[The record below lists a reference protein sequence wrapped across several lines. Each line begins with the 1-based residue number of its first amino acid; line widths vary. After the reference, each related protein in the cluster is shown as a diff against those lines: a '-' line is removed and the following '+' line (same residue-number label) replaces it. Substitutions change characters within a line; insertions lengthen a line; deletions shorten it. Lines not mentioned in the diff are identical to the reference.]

1 MKDVSSGHMSGLN
14 DTATLV
20 TGLRICL
27 GTRRKT
33 SRGYKLSP
41 MCSYRPIKVSA
52 GRAFLCLSL
61 VCVAC
66 DRDTKPDTK
75 DFATTPLPE
84 ATVKQFLSRNTGWD
98 ESSAGPFMLLSVP
111 DDPVNAAL
119 VLPQE
124 TDSTLSNTST
134 FQLDAFS
141 NVSVD
146 LFGTSRTAGKSSVA
160 VNAQQLPAEG
170 CVVWPS
176 VRLTVK
182 PALSWK
188 VGFLTGRATAVR
200 IDSVEN
206 LGSNDS
212 SRVASELARQ
222 ASALTLNGDPE
233 FQGLPFIVQKAYR
246 LSMGDTTVLIGS
258 VVRKI
263 NEEANPREEH
273 LLLVMERA
281 GAPNGG
287 YTVAFQSRSA
297 GSEDVV
303 RTSAVLAAVRF
314 VRTNRAAIVVSF
326 EYDDGGQV
334 ALLERVANHDWKITW
349 RSAYTG
355 C

>member
-1 MKDVSSGHMSGLN
+1 MLFQFHKKEEDRRWRHHCRWQSWYCCRASHRQARPRKTESRYSWKKSCWENRNAPSSISRGLVPDMRQSLRTWLQREVCVKDVSSGHMSGLN

-41 MCSYRPIKVSA
+41 MCSYSPIKVSA
-52 GRAFLCLSL
+52 GQAFLCLSL

-75 DFATTPLPE
+75 DLATTPLPE

-160 VNAQQLPAEG
+160 VNAQQLP
-170 CVVWPS
+170 C
-176 VRLTVK
+176 
-182 PALSWK
+182 
-188 VGFLTGRATAVR
+188 
-200 IDSVEN
+200 
-206 LGSNDS
+206 
-212 SRVASELARQ
+212 
-222 ASALTLNGDPE
+222 
-233 FQGLPFIVQKAYR
+233 
-246 LSMGDTTVLIGS
+246 
-258 VVRKI
+258 
-263 NEEANPREEH
+263 
-273 LLLVMERA
+273 LL
-281 GAPNGG
+281 
-287 YTVAFQSRSA
+287 YTS
-297 GSEDVV
+297 
-303 RTSAVLAAVRF
+303 
-314 VRTNRAAIVVSF
+314 
-326 EYDDGGQV
+326 
-334 ALLERVANHDWKITW
+334 
-349 RSAYTG
+349 
-355 C
+355 